1 MHRNIPELLVFFCLI
16 FSNNKKLFFGLSI
29 LLYVLQLSERNG
41 FCIGFIDFMF
51 KGKSFFEYTNLF
63 SPNDY
68 EGNDNIQI
76 FSKLKR

>member
-1 MHRNIPELLVFFCLI
+1 M
-16 FSNNKKLFFGLSI
+16 
-29 LLYVLQLSERNG
+29 LQLSERNG

-76 FSKLKR
+76 FSKLKRWKNIVVLFAVSIENLKNLKYHIS

>member
-16 FSNNKKLFFGLSI
+16 FSNNKMLFFGLSF
-29 LLYVLQLSERNG
+29 LSYVLQFSGRNG

-51 KGKSFFEYTNLF
+51 KGKSLLEYTNLF

-68 EGNDNIQI
+68 EGNDKII
-76 FSKLKR
+76 FKYFQN